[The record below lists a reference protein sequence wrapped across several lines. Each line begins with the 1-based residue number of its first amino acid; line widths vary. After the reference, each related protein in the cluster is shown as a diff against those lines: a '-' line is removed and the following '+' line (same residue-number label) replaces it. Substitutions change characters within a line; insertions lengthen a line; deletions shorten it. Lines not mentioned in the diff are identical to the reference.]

1 MKKHT
6 TAAML
11 AAAAIMLA
19 ANPSF
24 AAKSYNYYT
33 KVSGKYAMMGDMDI
47 TNRLQVDS
55 DDGYGFAGAIGT
67 KMEAFRIEIELG
79 TQKNDINALEV
90 GDDKVAFAQ
99 SGDTRIDTALIN
111 AYFDIPLSG
120 GFSLYAG
127 GGAGAAMVTVNLYD
141 LDSDDT
147 VFAYKFEAGV
157 SYAFTPQMGADLG
170 YEYLA
175 TEDVELDHIEVKDIS
190 SNNVVL
196 AFKYMF

>member
-1 MKKHT
+1 MKKHSA
-6 TAAML
+6 AAMV

-19 ANPSF
+19 ASPGF
-24 AAKSYNYYT
+24 AAKSYKHYV
-33 KVSGKYAMMGDMDI
+33 KVSGKYSMMGDMDI

-55 DDGYGFAGAIGT
+55 DDGYGFGGAIGT
-67 KMEAFRIEIELG
+67 QMEMFRIEAELA

-99 SGDTRIDTALIN
+99 SGDSRIDTALVN
-111 AYFDIPLSG
+111 AFFDIPLAG
-120 GFSLYAG
+120 GLSMYAG
-127 GGAGAAMVTVNLYD
+127 GGAGAAIVTVNLYD

-147 VFAYKFEAGV
+147 VFAYKFAAGL
-157 SYAFTPQMGADLG
+157 SYAFTPEMGADLG

>member
-6 TAAML
+6 GAAILTTAV
-11 AAAAIMLA
+11 IMLA
-19 ANPSF
+19 ANPVL
-24 AAKSYNYYT
+24 AAKSYKHYT

-47 TNRLQVDS
+47 TDRVQVDS
-55 DDGYGFAGAIGT
+55 DDGYGFSGALGT
-67 KMEAFRIEIELG
+67 KMEVFRIEVEVG
-79 TQKNDINALEV
+79 TQKNDVNAMEI

-111 AYFDIPLSG
+111 AYFDIPLAG
-120 GFSLYAG
+120 GFSMYAG
-127 GGAGAAMVTVNLYD
+127 GGAGAAIVTVNLND

-147 VFAYKFEAGV
+147 VFAYKFGAGV
-157 SYAFTPQMGADLG
+157 SYDFTPQMGADLG

-175 TEDVELDHIEVKDIS
+175 TEDVELDHIEVKDIA
-190 SNNVVL
+190 SNNIVL